1 MAKGMRKYRYLNFF
15 LDECKI
21 CLCKMDE
28 HKDIDGVIQILND
41 GRDGRSFIS
50 EYPDAQCVFFD
61 EYSEQLVV
69 SDGKKCT
76 VYRLCI

>member
-1 MAKGMRKYRYLNFF
+1 
-15 LDECKI
+15 
-21 CLCKMDE
+21 MDE

-41 GRDGRSFIS
+41 GRDGRSFFS

-76 VYRLCI
+76 VYRLLIWCSFPMFHN